1 MDIVRTSG
9 NGKKKFTL
17 VELLAVIAIMAV
29 LAGIT
34 IGIVPL
40 INKNRA
46 DAKTRGII
54 KAIEVALENYKA
66 KYGYYIPSENG
77 AISRFVLD
85 KVTNG
90 AAEGDKEDIN
100 SNFAQFI
107 EYDVMLKNADADRNL
122 LDAYGSP
129 ILYRCPGYFN
139 RGGFDIG
146 SAGSDMKL
154 GSSGKTVYYSS
165 TLPVDFTDPTFV
177 TSYKDHFGKGDDI
190 TNFKRKTD

>member
-9 NGKKKFTL
+9 NGKRKFTL

-40 INKNRA
+40 INQNSA

-77 AISRFVLD
+77 EVNVFNITH
-85 KVTNG
+85 K
-90 AAEGDKEDIN
+90 GDLEKIN
-100 SNFAQFI
+100 LNFAQFI
-107 EYDVMLKNADADRNL
+107 EYDSMSKDRDGNL

-146 SAGSDMKL
+146 SLGNDMKL
-154 GSSGKTVYYSS
+154 GSSGKTLEWGSE
-165 TLPVDFTDPTFV
+165 DPEDPDKKSLTSAFIS
-177 TSYKDHFGKGDDI
+177 SYKDHFGKGDDI

>member
-40 INKNRA
+40 INKNSA

-66 KYGYYIPSENG
+66 KYGYYIPSEKGEVNVFN
-77 AISRFVLD
+77 ITH
-85 KVTNG
+85 K
-90 AAEGDKEDIN
+90 GDLEKIN
-100 SNFAQFI
+100 LNFAQFI
-107 EYDVMLKNADADRNL
+107 EYDSMSKDRDGNL

-146 SAGSDMKL
+146 SLGNDMKL
-154 GSSGKTVYYSS
+154 GSSGKT
-165 TLPVDFTDPTFV
+165 LEWGEDPEDPDKKSLTPAFIS
-177 TSYKDHFGKGDDI
+177 SYKDHFGKGDDI